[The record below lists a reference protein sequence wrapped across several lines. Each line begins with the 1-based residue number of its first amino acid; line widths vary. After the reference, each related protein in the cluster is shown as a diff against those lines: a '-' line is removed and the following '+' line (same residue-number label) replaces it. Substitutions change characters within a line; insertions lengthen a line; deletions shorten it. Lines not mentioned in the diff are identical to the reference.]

1 MKLWIVSRANTYRYD
16 FTNNLICT
24 YAFKSEE
31 DAMAFVARDFNEKLT
46 WMMGLKEQIVYAS
59 SDVKSVEKD
68 PSCTAVVITRGTQ
81 DEEECRVTWC
91 VNATNV
97 DETFSTGIKDNE
109 MREEFK

>member
-1 MKLWIVSRANTYRYD
+1 MKLWIVSRANTYRHD
-16 FTNNLICT
+16 FPHNQICT

-31 DAMAFVARDFNEKLT
+31 EAMAFVARDFNEKLT
-46 WMMGLKEQIVYAS
+46 WMMGLKEQVVYAS
-59 SDVKSVEKD
+59 SDVKSVED
-68 PSCTAVVITRGTQ
+68 EPSCTAILITRGTLV
-81 DEEECRVTWC
+81 EEECRATWC